1 MSRHF
6 VQSHPFHTFSK
17 EDYTDYSHKDKYFIQ
32 CLKAMEDIM
41 DIDAYIID
49 YVNERV
55 LYATK
60 DSSILRENSYVNS
73 NSFIGLT
80 YFDNTISSEDLPMIS
95 VINSKVYEFVYS
107 LPVERRLNLYF
118 TQDFRVKTKGSNKT
132 VLINHR
138 GTVLD
143 LTDKGALRLTLC
155 MNSFPTN
162 EKPGNAYLKLTDTNT
177 IYEFMKSSQKFVE
190 VKTQKLTSQATTVL
204 KLASNGKTESQIADI
219 LGISVYTVKY
229 HKKRI
234 FAQLGVKN
242 TAEAIQ
248 WMNNQKKMVK
258 R

>member
-6 VQSHPFHTFSK
+6 VQSHPLHTFDQDDRK
-17 EDYTDYSHKDKYFIQ
+17 DYSHKDKYFIQ
-32 CLKAMEDIM
+32 SLKAIENIM

-60 DSSILRENSYVNS
+60 GCSILGGNNYVDS

-80 YFDNTISSEDLPMIS
+80 YFDEVISPEDLPTIS
-95 VINSKVYEFVYS
+95 VINSKVYEFLYS
-107 LPVERRLNLYF
+107 LPIKRRLNFYF
-118 TQDFRVKTKGSNKT
+118 TQDFRIKIKHSNKT
-132 VLINHR
+132 TLINHR

-143 LTDKGALRLTLC
+143 ITDKGALRLTLC
-155 MNSFPTN
+155 VNSFPTN
-162 EKPGNAYLKLTDTNT
+162 DKPGNAYLKLTDTNT

-219 LGISVYTVKY
+219 LGISIYTVKY

-234 FAQLGVKN
+234 FSQLGVKN